1 MYFLNESVILTGSP
15 VVAVAVSSVAPA
27 AFSE

>member
-15 VVAVAVSSVAPA
+15 VAVAVSSVAPA